1 MRQGRR
7 HPDGWRA
14 GGEAAL
20 EGETRGKTENG
31 AHEKRQAR
39 EPAVMQV
46 LFNIPG
52 PLREFTGNRSSV
64 QVEVKAGSDLR
75 AALQALFTAHPGL
88 RDRVLTES
96 GEIRRHINVFVA
108 NEDIR
113 YTGGLAMPVRDGVEV
128 SIVPAISGGIP

>member
-1 MRQGRR
+1 
-7 HPDGWRA
+7 
-14 GGEAAL
+14 
-20 EGETRGKTENG
+20 
-31 AHEKRQAR
+31 
-39 EPAVMQV
+39 MQV